1 MEIAKGFDQ
10 KTIDNEVLK
19 IKSVA
24 SGISVSNDDSFNK
37 VARVYF
43 ALKKMKEDN
52 NWDSLAVQC
61 CSQMQELYGI
71 APCLAYCWM
80 GSEDGIAV
88 SCEGDVQGSMSML
101 LLNYIS
107 NSEKSV
113 SYTHLTLPTKA

>member
-52 NWDSLAVQC
+52 NWDSLSRSMLV
-61 CSQMQELYGI
+61 SDFKNLYGI
-71 APCLAYCWM
+71 APCLAYGWM
-80 GSEDGIAV
+80 GSEDG
-88 SCEGDVQGSMSML
+88 M
-101 LLNYIS
+101 
-107 NSEKSV
+107 
-113 SYTHLTLPTKA
+113 

>member
-1 MEIAKGFDQ
+1 MRSRLSKNWWKIAKGFDQ

-61 CSQMQELYGI
+61 WSQMQELYG
-71 APCLAYCWM
+71 
-80 GSEDGIAV
+80 S
-88 SCEGDVQGSMSML
+88 SSML
-101 LLNYIS
+101 SLWLDGKRRWHS
-107 NSEKSV
+107 SF
-113 SYTHLTLPTKA
+113 L